1 MAVGWLY
8 LTPNDIL
15 MILMFA
21 VCEDIPLT
29 DAMNSGSTKSGGA
42 PSQLTATFMSS
53 LLQSGDL
60 QHHIVTTLQPAYARR
75 YYSLMSAIEKY
86 LIPLGVELPQEDR
99 DHMGYVDFATQVPPC

>member
-1 MAVGWLY
+1 
-8 LTPNDIL
+8 
-15 MILMFA
+15 
-21 VCEDIPLT
+21 
-29 DAMNSGSTKSGGA
+29 
-42 PSQLTATFMSS
+42 MSS

-99 DHMGYVDFATQVPPC
+99 DHMGYVDFATQFLPSQIFEGERPVTRSTLTLDLFSGS